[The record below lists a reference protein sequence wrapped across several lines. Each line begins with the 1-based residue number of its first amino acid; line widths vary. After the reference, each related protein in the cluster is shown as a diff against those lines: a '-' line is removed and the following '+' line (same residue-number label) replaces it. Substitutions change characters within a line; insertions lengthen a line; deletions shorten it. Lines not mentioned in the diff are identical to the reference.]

1 MELERRKPFALIIAS
16 LLLVLTA
23 TFISSLAL
31 GTVSIPPGQVF
42 RLLLSKIGG
51 LSGDPELA
59 LADSIIWHIRLP
71 RSIAAVFAGAA
82 LALSGTAVQGVFRN
96 PMASPDILG
105 ISAGSS
111 LGAVLVI
118 VSGLQA
124 VHPLILPLVA
134 FGGAMLTTFVVYL
147 IGAGSSHLLFVILAG
162 LGLSSFFGGLVSVF
176 LLFANRYEV
185 SQFLFWTLGGLDGV
199 LPERLIWTLPGM
211 VIGGGLL
218 LCMARPLNLFALGDE
233 QAHSLGLHVR
243 RSKLYILFLSA
254 LLTAMTI
261 AVAGPI
267 AFVGLLVPHFLRLI
281 FGSDHRRLLPIAAIG
296 GAIFLLL
303 SDIIGRRIIPPF
315 EIKTGIVTSIIG
327 APYFIFLIIRYQR
340 RGQIV

>member
-1 MELERRKPFALIIAS
+1 
-16 LLLVLTA
+16 
-23 TFISSLAL
+23 
-31 GTVSIPPGQVF
+31 
-42 RLLLSKIGG
+42 
-51 LSGDPELA
+51 
-59 LADSIIWHIRLP
+59 
-71 RSIAAVFAGAA
+71 
-82 LALSGTAVQGVFRN
+82 
-96 PMASPDILG
+96 
-105 ISAGSS
+105 
-111 LGAVLVI
+111 
-118 VSGLQA
+118 
-124 VHPLILPLVA
+124 
-134 FGGAMLTTFVVYL
+134 
-147 IGAGSSHLLFVILAG
+147 
-162 LGLSSFFGGLVSVF
+162 
-176 LLFANRYEV
+176 
-185 SQFLFWTLGGLDGV
+185 
-199 LPERLIWTLPGM
+199 
-211 VIGGGLL
+211 
-218 LCMARPLNLFALGDE
+218 MARPLNLFALGDE

-327 APYFIFLIIRYQR
+327 APYFLFLIIRYQR

>member
-1 MELERRKPFALIIAS
+1 MELERRKPFALIIAP

-42 RLLLSKIGG
+42 RLLLSKIGGLSGG

-118 VSGLQA
+118 VTGLQA

-211 VIGGGLL
+211 VIGGG
-218 LCMARPLNLFALGDE
+218 ASPLYGQTLE
-233 QAHSLGLHVR
+233 
-243 RSKLYILFLSA
+243 
-254 LLTAMTI
+254 
-261 AVAGPI
+261 
-267 AFVGLLVPHFLRLI
+267 FVCP
-281 FGSDHRRLLPIAAIG
+281 
-296 GAIFLLL
+296 
-303 SDIIGRRIIPPF
+303 GR
-315 EIKTGIVTSIIG
+315 
-327 APYFIFLIIRYQR
+327 
-340 RGQIV
+340 